1 MGEARNISDAEH
13 DRVTA
18 AVREAEAG
26 TAGEIVTII
35 ADTSDHYLDTAL
47 WWAAATALTK
57 LAFLTAFPA
66 IATRILETISGG
78 WGGSWGSSIGAM
90 EYFELAL
97 AAFVVTF
104 GLVRL
109 LFHIPSLRVTMT
121 FPRVKSKRVRNRAI
135 DFFKVGAES
144 RTVGR
149 TGILIYLSL
158 AEHRAEIVA
167 DEAIHKQVDN
177 EVWGDAM
184 VDLLKHVKEGCVADG
199 MVAAVRDVGQI
210 LTQYL
215 PRHDKDMNELPDRLI
230 EL

>member
-1 MGEARNISDAEH
+1 MSETKTMSASEH
-13 DRVTA
+13 DRVTE

-35 ADTSDHYLDTAL
+35 ADSSDHYLDTAL
-47 WWAAATALTK
+47 WYAVGAGIIN
-57 LAFLTAFPA
+57 LAVLTAFPA
-66 IATRILETISGG
+66 IASCVIETVSGG
-78 WGGSWGSSIGAM
+78 WVTEVGPV

-97 AAFVVTF
+97 AAFVLTF
-104 GLVRL
+104 GIVRL
-109 LFHIPSLRVTMT
+109 VLQVPKLRTALT

-167 DEAIHKQVDN
+167 DEAIHKQVAN
-177 EVWGDAM
+177 EVWGEAM
-184 VDLLKHVKEGCVADG
+184 VDMLREVREGRITDG
-199 MVAAVRDVGQI
+199 MIAAVRDVGQI
-210 LTQYL
+210 LSEYF
-215 PRHDKDMNELPDRLI
+215 PRQDDDVNELPDRLI

>member
-1 MGEARNISDAEH
+1 MGEAKNMSETDH

-47 WWAAATALTK
+47 WWAAFAALLS
-57 LAFLTAFPA
+57 LALLTACPST
-66 IATRILETISGG
+66 ATRIIDTILGG
-78 WGGSWGSSIGAM
+78 WVTDIGAM

-97 AAFVVTF
+97 AAFVVNF

-109 LFHIPSLRVTMT
+109 ALQLPRLRTSLT

-144 RTVGR
+144 RTTGR
-149 TGILIYLSL
+149 TGILIYVSL

-167 DEAIHKQVDN
+167 DEAIHQQVAN
-177 EVWGDAM
+177 EVWGEAM
-184 VDLLKHVKEGCVADG
+184 VDLVKHVREGRITDG
-199 MVAAVRDVGQI
+199 MVAAVRDVGKI
-210 LTQYL
+210 LHQYL
-215 PRHDKDMNELPDRLI
+215 PRQDDDLNELPDRLI

>member
-1 MGEARNISDAEH
+1 MGDKKNMSEAEH

-26 TAGEIVTII
+26 TAGEIVTIV

-47 WWAAATALTK
+47 WWSTFASLLA

-66 IATRILETISGG
+66 IATDIIDRVLGG
-78 WGGSWGSSIGAM
+78 WVTTIGPV

-97 AAFVVTF
+97 ATFV
-104 GLVRL
+104 LVFAIIRL
-109 LFHIPSLRVTMT
+109 ILQVPWIRVALT

-167 DEAIHKQVDN
+167 DEAIHKQVAN
-177 EVWGDAM
+177 EVWGEAM
-184 VDLLKHVKEGCVADG
+184 ADLIGHVREGRVTDG
-199 MVAAVRDVGQI
+199 MVAAVNDVGKI
-210 LTQYL
+210 LNQYF
-215 PRHDKDMNELPDRLI
+215 PRRDDDVNELPDRLI